1 MFEKL
6 WQSLGDVA
14 RGTAPPEDRRD
25 AMVRMKE
32 TLVRARMGLDDL
44 RDGVRVTEERLV
56 AERAEVAT
64 AERRRMLAE
73 RIHDVE
79 TVALA
84 DRFAKQHGDRVDAL
98 TAKLAAQQQELAL
111 VAREVEEMSAELR
124 ATAAGIGPAGA
135 SSSLDAERAA
145 DDAADPDGSLASTM
159 DAMGRAQR
167 RAAQEQHADDQL
179 AELKRRMG
187 K

>member
-14 RGTAPPEDRRD
+14 RGSAPPEDRRE
-25 AMVRMKE
+25 ALARMKE
-32 TLVRARMGLDDL
+32 TLVQARMGLDDL
-44 RDGVRVTEERLV
+44 RGGLRVTEGRLA
-56 AERAEVAT
+56 AERVELET
-64 AERRRMLAE
+64 AERRRGLAE
-73 RIHDVE
+73 SIKDAE

-84 DRFAKQHGDRVDAL
+84 ERYAGQHRERVAVL
-98 TAKLAAQQQELAL
+98 EAKLAAQEQELVL
-111 VAREVEEMSAELR
+111 VEREVAEMTSELKM
-124 ATAAGIGPAGA
+124 AMSGVGAGPAPSA
-135 SSSLDAERAA
+135 TLH
-145 DDAADPDGSLASTM
+145 ADPLDDGLAGTM

-167 RAAQEQHADDQL
+167 RAAHEQSADERL